1 MSNYYS
7 PSSQFYS
14 PTFDSGNS
22 GFYNGSSAQS
32 GFTEFDPSGA
42 AIPSSGMDAAGA
54 FQMAGGIMAI
64 FGAANSAIGT
74 FYQAQSAQNQLKVQA
89 QNERFQSQM
98 SAINAQ
104 SAEFSA
110 QQSLLAGEKQIGQY
124 TMRAG
129 QQKSSAVASM
139 AARGIQG
146 GVGSAKEVIGS
157 MDIVKEIDRLT
168 MSASNVRQAEA
179 IRTQAMNYRNQ
190 SIMSGLSA
198 DNLNTSAGTIYPGL
212 GMATSLIGSA
222 ADIGGN
228 WARDNRFEQYLRAQ
242 STKRF

>member
-1 MSNYYS
+1 MYTDPYATSTSWNPNYQGP
-7 PSSQFYS
+7 PSGLVQF
-14 PTFDSGNS
+14 D
-22 GFYNGSSAQS
+22 QS
-32 GFTEFDPSGA
+32 GAQMGGG
-42 AIPSSGMDAAGA
+42 GMDAAGA
-54 FQMAGGIMAI
+54 FQVAGGIMAI

-222 ADIGGN
+222 TDIGGN
-228 WARDNRFEQYLRAQ
+228 WARDNRLEQLLLAQ

>member
-22 GFYNGSSAQS
+22 RFYNGSSAPSGLVQFDQS
-32 GFTEFDPSGA
+32 GAQIGGGGFDT
-42 AIPSSGMDAAGA
+42 AGA
-54 FQMAGGIMAI
+54 LQVGGGIMAI

-98 SAINAQ
+98 SAINAK

-190 SIMSGLSA
+190 SIMAGLSA
-198 DNLNTSAGTIYPGL
+198 DNFNTSAGTIYPGL
-212 GMATSLIGSA
+212 GVATSLIGSA
-222 ADIGGN
+222 SSIGGN
-228 WARDNRFEQYLRAQ
+228 WARDNRLDQLLLAQ
-242 STKRF
+242 STRRV

>member
-1 MSNYYS
+1 MYTDPYATSTSWNPNYQVP
-7 PSSQFYS
+7 PSGLVQF
-14 PTFDSGNS
+14 D
-22 GFYNGSSAQS
+22 QS
-32 GFTEFDPSGA
+32 GAQMGGG
-42 AIPSSGMDAAGA
+42 GMDAAGA
-54 FQMAGGIMAI
+54 FQVAGGIMAI

-98 SAINAQ
+98 SAINAK

-124 TMRAG
+124 TMAAG
-129 QQKSSAVASM
+129 QQRSSAVASM

-157 MDIVKEIDRLT
+157 MDLVKEIDRLT
-168 MSASNVRQAEA
+168 MSANNVRRAES

-212 GMATSLIGSA
+212 GVATSLIGSA
-222 ADIGGN
+222 ADIGQN
-228 WARDNRFEQYLRAQ
+228 WARDNRLEQLLRAQ
-242 STKRF
+242 TTARI

>member
-1 MSNYYS
+1 MYTDPYATSTSWNPNYQGP
-7 PSSQFYS
+7 PSGLVQF
-14 PTFDSGNS
+14 D
-22 GFYNGSSAQS
+22 QS
-32 GFTEFDPSGA
+32 GAQMGGG
-42 AIPSSGMDAAGA
+42 GMDAAGA

-98 SAINAQ
+98 SAINAK

-179 IRTQAMNYRNQ
+179 IRTQAMNDLPRAWYGNQ
-190 SIMSGLSA
+190 PDRKRSRHWWK
-198 DNLNTSAGTIYPGL
+198 L
-212 GMATSLIGSA
+212 G
-222 ADIGGN
+222 
-228 WARDNRFEQYLRAQ
+228 
-242 STKRF
+242 KRQQV